1 MTSKNYSHIILNSWD
16 KMGIT
21 GNKKRLR
28 GSYIV
33 KVDDGGRI
41 KIPEEFRNIIETN
54 YGKEVFVTSLNGEYV
69 QVYPVKIWE
78 KIEERIFNA
87 PSTNPSVVKF
97 IERTSYYGKTTQ
109 IDPKGRILIH
119 PLLRQKSQ
127 LNGEVIILGSQNSL
141 RIWNKTI
148 FEKRR
153 MEEPITI
160 EDLKVLSEFG
170 I

>member
-1 MTSKNYSHIILNSWD
+1 
-16 KMGIT
+16 MGRT
-21 GNKKRLR
+21 GNKNRLR

-69 QVYPVKIWE
+69 QVYPIKIWE